1 MIYVIYN
8 KVMPFLSKN
17 LPKTK
22 MLHLVKH
29 PKNKYVVS
37 IVKLQIYLLRSL
49 IVFKKQ
55 TKRRIS

>member
-1 MIYVIYN
+1 
-8 KVMPFLSKN
+8 MPSLSKN

-29 PKNKYVVS
+29 PKNEYVVS
-37 IVKLQIYLLRSL
+37 IVKLQVYLLRSL
-49 IVFKKQ
+49 IVSKNQ